1 MAGTRQRDRRLE
13 RLAEVPLFAACSKRE
28 LLAIAQASDLIEVPP
43 GHLLIEQGSTGA
55 ECFVLV
61 DGEVR
66 VTRNGHEVG
75 RLGPGACFGELSL
88 LDRGERTATVETETP
103 ATVLALGRREFA
115 TVLNTVPSINHKLLA
130 TLAGRVR
137 ELDAELFG

>member
-28 LLAIAQASDLIEVPP
+28 LLAIAQASDLMEVPL
-43 GHLLIEQGSTGA
+43 GYRLIEQGSTGA

-61 DGEVR
+61 DGQVR
-66 VTRNGHEVG
+66 VTRNSHEVG

-88 LDRGERTATVETETP
+88 LDRGVRTATVETETP

-115 TVLNTVPSINHKLLA
+115 TVLDTVPSINHKLLA